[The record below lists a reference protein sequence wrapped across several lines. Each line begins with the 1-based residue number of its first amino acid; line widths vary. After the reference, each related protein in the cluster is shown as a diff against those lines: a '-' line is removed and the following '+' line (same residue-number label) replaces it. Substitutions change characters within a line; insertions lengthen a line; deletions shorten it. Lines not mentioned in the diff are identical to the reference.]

1 MKKRLRKRWLRR
13 RIRGLTKGA
22 IAPIARSAAVMPRQ
36 TGIAADVNE
45 QATRYGNCLDCPDH
59 QMFAA
64 RDPDDDFSV
73 GTDVRCEAAGGRV
86 VFHDS
91 DSLFVRSNFAT
102 PKWCPRRCAGVQM
115 AARGFSASPGMRR
128 CCKNLGKTDGST

>member
-1 MKKRLRKRWLRR
+1 MKKRLRKRWLIR
-13 RIRGLTKGA
+13 RIHGLTKEA
-22 IAPIARSAAVMPRQ
+22 MAPIVRSAVGMQLQ
-36 TGIAADVNE
+36 TDIAAGANE

-64 RDPDDDFSV
+64 RDPDDEFCM

-91 DSLFVRSNFAT
+91 DSLFVRSNFAA

-115 AARGFSASPGMRR
+115 AAGRR
-128 CCKNLGKTDGST
+128 KK